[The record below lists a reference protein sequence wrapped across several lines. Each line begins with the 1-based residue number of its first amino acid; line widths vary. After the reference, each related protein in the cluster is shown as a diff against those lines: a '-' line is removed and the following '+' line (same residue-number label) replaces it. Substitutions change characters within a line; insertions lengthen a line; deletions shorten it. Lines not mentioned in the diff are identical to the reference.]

1 MNRVGNVVEVSFAS
15 EEERARA
22 NDLLRNTQPDLV
34 LSLPD
39 GLPPLRTSC
48 APNSPRRPSRTSSPT
63 P

>member
-34 LSLPD
+34 LSLPR
-39 GLPPLRTSC
+39 LPPLRTSC